1 MDYPHPHCDLHCFCA
16 RLATLPDLLEH
27 LRQACA
33 VAQIDASA
41 MLRVEL
47 VLEELF
53 TNTIRHGYR
62 GDSDAP
68 VWLGAV
74 GTPGTLSVVY
84 QDAAPPHDPLAH
96 SIELPDA
103 LDERAVG
110 GLGIRLARQLASSI
124 AYARTGDRNILTL
137 IFRGAAC

>member
-1 MDYPHPHCDLHCFCA
+1 MVDSELPRELQRFCA
-16 RLATLPDLLEH
+16 RLTTLPELLEH
-27 LRQACA
+27 LRGACA
-33 VAQIDASA
+33 AAQIDDIS

-74 GTPGTLSVVY
+74 GTPGMLAVTY

-96 SIELPDA
+96 SVEMPDA
-103 LDERAVG
+103 VEERAVG
-110 GLGIRLARQLASSI
+110 GLGIHLARQLTRSI
-124 AYARTGDRNILTL
+124 AYARVDDRNILTL
-137 IFRGAAC
+137 VFEGTPP